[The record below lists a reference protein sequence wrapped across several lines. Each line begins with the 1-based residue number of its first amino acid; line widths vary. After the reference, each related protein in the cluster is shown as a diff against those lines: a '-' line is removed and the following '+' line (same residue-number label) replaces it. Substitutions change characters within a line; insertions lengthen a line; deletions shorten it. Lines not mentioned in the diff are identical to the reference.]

1 MTSIAHAL
9 RRPAARRLISRACA
23 NLLAVCAI
31 TAIFGLKAL
40 VDARATASPAPTS
53 MLPK

>member
-1 MTSIAHAL
+1 MNSIARTL

-40 VDARATASPAPTS
+40 VDTSANAASVEKAAP
-53 MLPK
+53 LR

>member
-23 NLLAVCAI
+23 NLLAVAAI

-40 VDARATASPAPTS
+40 IDTTANAAPPAS
-53 MLPK
+53 VAASR